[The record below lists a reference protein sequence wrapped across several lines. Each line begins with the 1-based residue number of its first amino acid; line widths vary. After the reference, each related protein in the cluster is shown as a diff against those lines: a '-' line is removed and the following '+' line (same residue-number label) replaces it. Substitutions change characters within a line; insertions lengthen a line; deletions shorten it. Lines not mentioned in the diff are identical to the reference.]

1 MATAFR
7 QMEHVRLKN
16 ERDVTPEDRPVEA
29 PLAPGLAREP
39 LAKECS
45 WVHEE
50 SWDGTARWSTENLDE
65 AEIRRTVE
73 EAVRRGRMTDSET
86 RKPLGK
92 LRAPGLLVDD
102 TPRRAGVVP
111 FGRADRP
118 PQCLCARI
126 RGCSGHVVHG
136 GSWNLSAA
144 DLQAAI
150 AAGVSTKSEAPI
162 SVFGLQGSR

>member
-1 MATAFR
+1 M
-7 QMEHVRLKN
+7 KN
-16 ERDVTPEDRPVEA
+16 ERDMVPEDRPAEA
-29 PLAPGLAREP
+29 RLAPGLAREP
-39 LAKECS
+39 LAKEFS

-50 SWDGTARWSTENLDE
+50 SWDGTVRWSTENLDE

-73 EAVRRGRMTDSET
+73 EAVRRGRMTDSES

-92 LRAPGLLVDD
+92 LCAPGLLVDD

-111 FGRADRP
+111 FGADRP
-118 PQCLCARI
+118 PQCLCVRM
-126 RGCSGHVVHG
+126 RGRFGRVVHG

-144 DLQAAI
+144 DLRPAI
-150 AAGVSTKSEAPI
+150 ASGVSTKSEAPI